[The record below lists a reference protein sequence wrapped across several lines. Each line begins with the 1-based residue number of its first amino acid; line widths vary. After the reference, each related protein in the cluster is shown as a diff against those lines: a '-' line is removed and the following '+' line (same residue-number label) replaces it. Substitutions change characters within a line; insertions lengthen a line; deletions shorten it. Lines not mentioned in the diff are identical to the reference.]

1 LYETNKKLF
10 KQRIQPLYQIGE
22 TTFTREQPPILP
34 SPSPLLPSPTP
45 DILKEESI
53 GSSVSAVP
61 SVITGILRWMATF
74 KGTVA

>member
-1 LYETNKKLF
+1 MKQITSC

-53 GSSVSAVP
+53 GGIGSVSAVP
-61 SVITGILRWMATF
+61 SVITGIFR
-74 KGTVA
+74 